1 MDPFRPDDL
10 GFQRMTRLPPY
21 IFSIVDRLK
30 IEARRRGE
38 DIIDLGMGNPD
49 LPTPKHI
56 VHKLV
61 ESVKNPR
68 NHRYSASKGITKL
81 RMAIGDWY
89 RRRYDV
95 ELDPE
100 TESVVT
106 IGVKE
111 GIGHLALATLGPGDV
126 ALVPGPTY
134 PIHAYSVIIA
144 GADLRSFPLLGHGD
158 FFQRLQTA
166 TKETWP
172 HPKMLIV
179 SFPHNPTTQV
189 VQLDFF
195 ERLVDFAREHHL
207 MIVHDFSYADVVFDG
222 YKAPS
227 LLQVKGAKE
236 VSVEFFS
243 LSKSYNMAGWRVG
256 FCIGNPN
263 MLTALARLKSYFDYG
278 IFQPVQIASIIALNE
293 NQDCVRETVEV
304 YRKRRDALIHGLKRV
319 GWEIEKPKGTMF
331 VWAEI
336 PKALKKMGSVEFSKL
351 LLQEAKVAVS
361 PGVGFGDLGEG
372 FVRFALVENE
382 IRIKQAVKGI
392 ARVLKSHKG

>member
-1 MDPFRPDDL
+1 MMDRFHPDDL

-38 DIIDLGMGNPD
+38 DVIDLGMGNPD
-49 LPTPKHI
+49 LATPKHI

-61 ESVKNPR
+61 ESVRNPR
-68 NHRYSASKGITKL
+68 NHRYSASRGIYKL
-81 RMAIGDWY
+81 RLAIGEWY

-126 ALVPGPTY
+126 VLVPGPTY

-144 GADLRSFPLLGHGD
+144 GADLRSVSLLGHGD

-189 VQLDFF
+189 VPLDFF
-195 ERLVDFAREHHL
+195 ERLVDFAKEHHV
-207 MIVHDFSYADVVFDG
+207 MIVHDFSYADLVFDG
-222 YKAPS
+222 YRAPS

-236 VSVEFFS
+236 VGVEFFS

-256 FCIGNPN
+256 FCCGNPD
-263 MLTALARLKSYFDYG
+263 MLAALARLKSYFDYG

-293 NQDCVRETVEV
+293 DQDCVRETVEV

-336 PKALKKMGSVEFSKL
+336 PKALKRMGSVEFSKL
-351 LLQEAKVAVS
+351 LLRDARVAVS
-361 PGVGFGDLGEG
+361 PGVGFGEFGEG
-372 FVRFALVENE
+372 YIRFALVENE
-382 IRIKQAVKGI
+382 ARIKQAVRGI
-392 ARVLKSHKG
+392 GKALR